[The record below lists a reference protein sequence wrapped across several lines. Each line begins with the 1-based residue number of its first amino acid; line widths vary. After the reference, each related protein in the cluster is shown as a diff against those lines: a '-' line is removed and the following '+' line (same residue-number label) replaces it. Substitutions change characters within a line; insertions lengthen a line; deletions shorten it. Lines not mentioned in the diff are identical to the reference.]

1 MKVYKTQTFGQL
13 MVTSAYIRG
22 PQRDSHLRL
31 LVDTG
36 SVYTILKR
44 NLLETAGYFPT
55 SAKEF
60 RFIVTGSKVER
71 LPRLCLQQF
80 SCLGQVIESYHVLSH
95 DFPIEIGRY
104 VDGLLG
110 MNFLKQFPIEIRPQS
125 GEIVVRN
132 I

>member
-1 MKVYKTQTFGQL
+1 MKVYKAQVFGQL
-13 MVTSAYIRG
+13 MGTSAYIRR
-22 PQRDSHLRL
+22 PQSDGHLKL

-36 SVYTILKR
+36 SVYTILTR
-44 NLLETAGYFPT
+44 NILEAVGYSPT

-80 SCLGQVIESYHVLSH
+80 NCLGQFIENYNVLSH

-104 VDGLLG
+104 FDGLLG
-110 MNFLKQFPIEIRPQS
+110 MDFLRQFPIEIKPQS
-125 GEIVVRN
+125 YLEAV
-132 I
+132 

>member
-1 MKVYKTQTFGQL
+1 VKVYKAQVFGQL

-22 PQRDSHLRL
+22 PRSGGHLKL

-44 NLLETAGYFPT
+44 NILEFVGYSPT

-60 RFIVTGSKVER
+60 QFIVTGSKVER
-71 LPRLCLQQF
+71 LPRLRLQRF
-80 SCLGQVIESYHVLSH
+80 NCLGQFLENYNVLSH
-95 DFPIEIGRY
+95 DFPIKIGRY

-110 MNFLKQFPIEIRPQS
+110 MNFLRQFPIEIKPKS
-125 GEIVVRN
+125 NEIIVRD
-132 I
+132 